1 MGLFLKK
8 RAVTGLIFC
17 LFFIPSQTYAGK
29 TSDHLYEDFFLYIPS
44 AALKGQTV
52 PVIIALS
59 GSGVSP
65 KEDILHWRPMAEQ
78 KGFFVLD
85 FDIHYDSLKEEADIV
100 KLHERIQYFIGDLS
114 ERYHFD
120 RREIF
125 LAGSS
130 AGAVTAFAL
139 SLRYPAEYR
148 DAALVSGATIH
159 FQSEDY
165 LKNAKRVRYL
175 IIHGNRDESIPLER
189 VYMAKNALEKNGSQ
203 VTMKL
208 VPGGKHAL
216 PASAYRDAVNW
227 FYSIYVAPQRKYA
240 RMMRGAG

>member
-8 RAVTGLIFC
+8 RAAAGLILC
-17 LFFIPSQTYAGK
+17 LLFVPSQTRAGK
-29 TSDHLYEDFFLYIPS
+29 MSDHLYEDFFLYIPS
-44 AALKGQTV
+44 AALKGKSA

-65 KEDILHWRPMAEQ
+65 KEDLTHWRPMAEQ
-78 KGFFVLD
+78 KGFFVVD
-85 FDIHYDSLKEEADIV
+85 FDIHYDSLKREEDIV
-100 KLHERIQYFIGDLS
+100 KLHERIQYFIGDLA

-130 AGAVTAFAL
+130 AGAVTSFAL
-139 SLRYPAEYR
+139 SLRYPTEYR
-148 DAALVSGATIH
+148 DVALVSGATMH
-159 FQSEDY
+159 FNSEEY
-165 LKNAKRVRYL
+165 LKNAKHVKYF
-175 IIHGNRDESIPLER
+175 IIHGNRDESIPLEK
-189 VYMAKNALEKNGSQ
+189 VYAARDALERNGSQ
-203 VTMKL
+203 VVLKL

-216 PASAYRDAVNW
+216 PPSAYHDAVNW
-227 FYSIYVAPQRKYA
+227 FYSIYDAPQRKYA